1 MALMRFKTQTT
12 RFFLL
17 YYFSNPCL
25 GCHVTS
31 SSDCPRSTKS
41 IFDGFGI
48 AVDAVI
54 VAGIDFIGA

>member
-1 MALMRFKTQTT
+1 M
-12 RFFLL
+12 
-17 YYFSNPCL
+17 
-25 GCHVTS
+25 TS

-54 VAGIDFIGA
+54 VAGIDFIGACDGLLRGAMAETEIS